1 MVKNIILKSMKNKRQ
16 SAVEWLVEQLEEHH
30 VKIDIKNTIVFQQ
43 AKEKEKEQ
51 IIDANNIGYS
61 SGKRDTD
68 ETAEQ
73 YYTST
78 YGK

>member
-1 MVKNIILKSMKNKRQ
+1 MKKQ
-16 SAVEWLVEQLEEHH
+16 TAVQWLVEQLEEHH
-30 VKIDIKNTIVFQQ
+30 VKIDIKNTVVFDQ
-43 AKEKEKEQ
+43 AKAMEKEQ

-61 SGKRDTD
+61 AGKRDTD

-78 YGK
+78 YGQ